1 MSPPPPTEQLASP
14 PPPTEQLASPPP
26 PTPSPATTTNT
37 GKEYKIL
44 QAQYEPLSNPEGKL
58 QELTSDGWELINGMV
73 DKSLTHNMYL
83 SRQNATTYEYM
94 YDGQDDGDVEQRLNE
109 LGGEGWILISAEFTS
124 QA

>member
-1 MSPPPPTEQLASP
+1 
-14 PPPTEQLASPPP
+14 
-26 PTPSPATTTNT
+26 
-37 GKEYKIL
+37 
-44 QAQYEPLSNPEGKL
+44 
-58 QELTSDGWELINGMV
+58 
-73 DKSLTHNMYL
+73 MYL